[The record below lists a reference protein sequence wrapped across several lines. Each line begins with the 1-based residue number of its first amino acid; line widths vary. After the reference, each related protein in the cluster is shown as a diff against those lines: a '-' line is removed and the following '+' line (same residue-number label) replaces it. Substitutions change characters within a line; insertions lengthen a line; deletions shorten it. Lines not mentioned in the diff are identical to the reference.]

1 MPVADRHNPTEK
13 SEPGAVE
20 DHDSIPFLLKG
31 YMGVYHG
38 SVELGMAEE
47 LGDTLDLDPLIVQ
60 DRGKGVAEGMAVNIP
75 AAKVFNRV
83 FLHHVMPGAAIQPD
97 KKRLLIE
104 IVAVLREILFDDI
117 LKPGGQRH
125 NPLLAPLAG
134 DPHEAPG
141 QVDIAHPE
149 IAHLRYPQARM
160 GHEVKA
166 EEMPIAF
173 DVFEENINFFGR

>member
-1 MPVADRHNPTEK
+1 MPAADWHNPSEK
-13 SEPGAVE
+13 PEPGAVE
-20 DHDSIPFLLKG
+20 NHDGIPLLLYG
-31 YMGVYHG
+31 YVGVYHG
-38 SVELGMAEE
+38 CIKLGMTEE
-47 LGDTLDLDPLIVQ
+47 LGYALDLDPFIVQ
-60 DRGKGVAEGMAVNIP
+60 DRGERVTEGMAVNIP
-75 AAKVFNRV
+75 AAEVFNRV